1 MKKNTLGSSELEVP
15 VICLGTM
22 TWGQQN
28 TEEEAHAQLDY
39 AVNERG
45 INFIDTAEVY
55 PIPPEKNKQGLT
67 ERYIGTWLAKRGKRD
82 DLILASKVCIADG
95 LLQTRDTSDIHF
107 DKKNIM
113 DALDGS
119 LSRLQTEYLDL
130 YQIHWPERKT
140 NFFGQRGYVHDS
152 AHISTSIRETVEV
165 LSELVL
171 SGKVRHIGISNETP
185 WGMSEF
191 IRVAREYDLPLIT
204 SIQNQ
209 YSLTN
214 RTFEIGLAEMSLREN
229 IPLLAYSVLNMGA
242 LTGKYLDGAKPAG
255 ARFSL
260 SDRGSER
267 YNPPE
272 AQNAIREYIAV
283 AEKHNMDIVTM
294 AIAYVC
300 SRDFVASVIIGA
312 TNMDQLKLSIDAGE
326 VELSAETISDI
337 EEVYK
342 KYPDVTS

>member
-1 MKKNTLGSSELEVP
+1 MKKNILGNSGLEVP

-28 TEEEAHAQLDY
+28 TEEEAHEQLDY

-55 PIPPEKNKQGLT
+55 PIPPEKNLQGLT
-67 ERYIGTWLAKRGKRD
+67 ETYIGTWLAKRGKRD
-82 DLILASKVCIADG
+82 DLIIASKVCVAGG
-95 LLQTRDTSDIHF
+95 LIQTRDASDLKF
-107 DKKNIM
+107 NKKNIM
-113 DALDGS
+113 DAIDGS
-119 LSRLQTEYLDL
+119 LARLQTEYLDL

-140 NFFGQRGYVHDS
+140 NFFGQRGYVHDPS
-152 AHISTSIRETVEV
+152 DSSTPIKETVEV
-165 LSELVL
+165 LSELVK

-191 IRVAREYDLPLIT
+191 IRVAREYDLPLVT

-242 LTGKYLDGAKPAG
+242 LTGKYLDGAKPKG
-255 ARFSL
+255 ARFTL
-260 SDRGSER
+260 FDRNQER

-272 AQNAIREYIAV
+272 AQDAIRAYITV
-283 AEKHNMDIVTM
+283 AEKHNLDIVTM
-294 AIAYVC
+294 AIAYAC
-300 SRDFVASVIIGA
+300 SRDFIASVIIGA
-312 TNMDQLKLSIDAGE
+312 TTMEQLKVCIDAGE
-326 VELSAETISDI
+326 VTLSAEVLADI
-337 EEVYK
+337 EAVHQ
-342 KYPDVTS
+342 KYPDATC